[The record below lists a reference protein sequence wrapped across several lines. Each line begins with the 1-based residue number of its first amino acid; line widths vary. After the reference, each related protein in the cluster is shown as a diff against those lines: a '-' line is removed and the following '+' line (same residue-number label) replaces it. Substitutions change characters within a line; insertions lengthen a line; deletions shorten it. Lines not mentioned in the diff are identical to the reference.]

1 LLADPTLAWC
11 DSCAGPDH
19 PMIDRLWGERL
30 PIVDRLMAVE
40 PGLGFAVACRLEP
53 LRRRMI
59 ATARRAH
66 DLARRG

>member
-1 LLADPTLAWC
+1 
-11 DSCAGPDH
+11 
-19 PMIDRLWGERL
+19 MIDRLWGERRTM
-30 PIVDRLMAVE
+30 VDRLMAIE

-59 ATARRAH
+59 ATARRAR

>member
-1 LLADPTLAWC
+1 
-11 DSCAGPDH
+11 
-19 PMIDRLWGERL
+19 MIDRLWGERRTM
-30 PIVDRLMAVE
+30 VDRLMAVE

-59 ATARRAH
+59 ETARRGR